1 MSATSIRKP
10 WPSSGPNSD
19 FFRPCSLCIP
29 HNLSQGPA
37 YGTVVT
43 RGCNPGGSQK
53 ASAIPKAF
61 GHNLT
66 KNVVEHRRHLVRRG
80 PAQRLHAHVPQTVPA
95 QAADFLVPIF
105 LPNLEATAQTTDVDG
120 ADCAV
125 WNGVSL
131 AHVTI
136 TAAFTLRQ
144 RSHFRMDCGRLVGG
158 RTSDL
163 NQPLLLVLTG
173 TP

>member
-1 MSATSIRKP
+1 MTHAVQIWCVCWLDCWHAT
-10 WPSSGPNSD
+10 N
-19 FFRPCSLCIP
+19 
-29 HNLSQGPA
+29 
-37 YGTVVT
+37 TVVT

-61 GHNLT
+61 GNSLV
-66 KNVVEHRRHLVRRG
+66 NVVEHRRHLVRRG

-125 WNGVSL
+125 PATAIGPHWHPIKQPTVQVGEGCIVF
-131 AHVTI
+131 VTI
-136 TAAFTLRQ
+136 
-144 RSHFRMDCGRLVGG
+144 RL
-158 RTSDL
+158 
-163 NQPLLLVLTG
+163 
-173 TP
+173 